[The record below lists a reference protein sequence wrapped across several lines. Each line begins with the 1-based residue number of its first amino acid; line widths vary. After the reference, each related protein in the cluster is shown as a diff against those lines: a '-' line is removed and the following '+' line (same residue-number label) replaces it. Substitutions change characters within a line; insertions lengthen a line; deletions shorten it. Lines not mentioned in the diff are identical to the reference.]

1 MKISLDW
8 IKDYLDFASPPPELV
23 AKLSMIGLVVDSWE
37 EKGGDTVLEVET
49 YSNRPDTL
57 GHLGVA
63 REMAAVL
70 GLPLREPSWSYTEMG
85 PTTAELAGVEVVDD
99 DLCPRYC
106 GLLVNGVKVGP
117 SPEPLR
123 KRIEAMGL
131 KPINN
136 VVDAT
141 NLILFGTAQ
150 PIHAFDFSKVAGSRI
165 VVRRAKKGERLRS
178 LDGVDR
184 ELGPD
189 MLVIADE
196 EKPVAI
202 AGVMGGEYSGI
213 SESTT
218 DVFIESA
225 NFDPASIRK
234 TAKTLGLQ
242 TDASYRYERGAD
254 ISICPLAARLAAT
267 LISQSGGTV
276 SREVIDIYPKP
287 RKKKEVL
294 LRLQRVSDLLGVEIS
309 EEFLLKTLAVLG
321 FELGALQG
329 QSWLVKVPF
338 FRVDVEREADLIE
351 EVARFYGYDKIPST
365 LPPLKVIER
374 FVETDDRIEKMRQ
387 LLFHQ
392 GFDEVLNQAFADP
405 DKEKLLAT
413 RRKPIEIR
421 NPVSSKASLLRTTL
435 LGGLMEN
442 IAWNLN
448 RGREGVHVFEWG
460 SIYYW
465 DEEEKLE
472 PMFLSLAGTGSLGE
486 ASWHSKKTETDFFH
500 IKGTC
505 EALMSQL
512 RYEPWVFQPKEHPV
526 FEKGSVLALSFK
538 GVKVG
543 CLGSVKR
550 SVLEAYSL
558 KKPVYAAELSLE
570 ALFAKQ
576 PKPFQYVPV
585 PKLPSISRDLS
596 FVVKRDVS
604 FEAVKDELERMSL
617 PYLESY
623 ELVDR
628 FTGPSL
634 PKDHVSLSIR
644 FVFRHPGS
652 TLLAGDADKLQQQ
665 ILANL
670 KAAFNVQLRQEG
682 EIDK

>member
-8 IKDYLDFASPPPELV
+8 IKDYLDFAVPLPELV

-37 EKGGDTVLEVET
+37 EKDGDTVLEVET

-63 REMAAVL
+63 REISAAL
-70 GLPLREPSWSYTEMG
+70 GLPLREPSWTYTEMG
-85 PTTAELAGVEVVDD
+85 QETAELTSVEVLDE

-106 GLLVNGVKVGP
+106 GLLVKGVKVGP

-123 KRIEAMGL
+123 KRVEAMGL

-141 NLILFGTAQ
+141 NIILFGTAQ

-165 VVRRAKKGERLRS
+165 VVRRAKKGERLRT
-178 LDGVDR
+178 LDGMDR
-184 ELGPD
+184 ELGPE

-196 EKPVAI
+196 EKPVAV

-213 SESTT
+213 SEATT

-234 TAKTLGLQ
+234 TAKALGLQ

-254 ISICPLAARLAAT
+254 IALCPLAARLAAA
-267 LISQSGGTV
+267 LIAQSGGKV

-294 LRLQRVSDLLGVEIS
+294 LRLQRVSALLGAEIG
-309 EEFLLKTLAVLG
+309 EELVLKTLAVLG
-321 FELGALQG
+321 FELSPLQG

-338 FRVDVEREADLIE
+338 FRVDVERETDLIE
-351 EVARFYGYDKIPST
+351 EIARFYGYDRIPST

-374 FVETDDRIEKMRQ
+374 FVETDDRVEKMRG
-387 LLFHQ
+387 LLFHH

-405 DKEKLLAT
+405 DKENLLGT
-413 RRKPIEIR
+413 GRKPVEIR

-435 LGGLMEN
+435 LGGLLEN

-460 SIYYW
+460 SLYYW
-465 DEEEKLE
+465 REEEKLE
-472 PMFLSLAGTGSLGE
+472 PMSLALAGTGSLGE
-486 ASWHSKKTETDFFH
+486 ASWHSRKTETDFFH

-505 EALMSQL
+505 EALMSLL
-512 RYEPWVFQPKEHPV
+512 RYEPWVFQSSEHPV
-526 FEKGSVLALSFK
+526 FEKGSVLALSYK
-538 GVKVG
+538 GAQVG

-550 SVLEAYSL
+550 TLLDAYSL
-558 KKPVYAAELSLE
+558 KKAVYAAELSLE

-576 PKPFQYVPV
+576 PRPFQYSPV
-585 PKLPSISRDLS
+585 PRFPGISRDLS
-596 FVVKRDVS
+596 FVVNRKVS
-604 FEAVKDELERMSL
+604 YEAIKDELERMSL

-628 FTGPSL
+628 FTGASL

-644 FVFRHPGS
+644 LVFRHPGS
-652 TLLAGDADKLQQQ
+652 TLLAGDADKLEQQ

-670 KAAFNVQLRQEG
+670 KAAFNVRSRREG
-682 EIDK
+682 EIDN